1 MFIISK
7 RNFLI
12 PRAGQE
18 PYQIKKDFVG
28 EIPEGIASHWLIKAA
43 IEDGTIATPQ
53 GTKDAAL
60 EAADALAA
68 SKEAESDIR
77 PDAQRDKGSP
87 DVEADEIDSESA
99 KKKTKSGK

>member
-68 SKEAESDIR
+68 DKESKSDIR
-77 PDAQRDKGSP
+77 PDAQENTRT
-87 DVEADEIDSESA
+87 DVEADDMDSEST
-99 KKKTKSGK
+99 KRKTKSGK